1 MNCGRTTSARPRR
14 FRLQIVTAP
23 TPDSD
28 LTREELEELVRTL
41 REQVASL
48 REELRRSRR
57 DQHETPP
64 HYL

>member
-1 MNCGRTTSARPRR
+1 M
-14 FRLQIVTAP
+14 TASK
-23 TPDSD
+23 PDNE
-28 LTREELEELVRTL
+28 LTREELEELVRML

-57 DQHETPP
+57 EQHETPP